1 MIVNKRRIVLSN
13 KIYPLF
19 AGLSGD
25 LIFYIAINT
34 LFLTEVK
41 HFSALEISSLTTI
54 SIFVML
60 ILNPLVMKIINKIG
74 ALNSVRVG
82 VTVLFLGAFL
92 ITVGNN
98 YFTILIGSILYE
110 SYAYFKYMDAVILRK
125 NLAFLKEEDRFLEI
139 QNKYTLI
146 YAVVTMFTAFISGFL
161 FNINPYLPM
170 IGCLI
175 FCIINL
181 FLVNFL
187 YEVKTPNNKVIK
199 KDKRKV
205 KITHLVFLLLLL
217 FAIGYSII
225 DLGQNNSKLFIQ
237 YKLDSFLTLE
247 NVSII
252 LTIIISASRI
262 ARVLANYFFIT
273 IYEKYKSKIL
283 SIIGYSLLISFTLI
297 LIGNFLPF
305 KIFGIILMSIGFCMF
320 LAIRDPFDNY
330 IKELLLDNTNPSD
343 HEVMK
348 NKLNFTRKLGKLI
361 VSGLITLI
369 LLKDN
374 LTYVM
379 VFLLGL
385 SCFSLVIVYEIYK
398 ILRKNIK
405 YNY

>member
-1 MIVNKRRIVLSN
+1 MVVNKKRIVLSN

-25 LIFYIAINT
+25 LIFYVTINT

-41 HFSALEISSLTTI
+41 KFSALEISSLTTI
-54 SIFVML
+54 SLLVMI
-60 ILNPLVMKIINKIG
+60 ILNPLVIKIINKIG
-74 ALNSVRVG
+74 ALNSVKVG
-82 VTVLFLGAFL
+82 VMLLFLGAFL

-110 SYAYFKYMDAVILRK
+110 AYAYFKKMDTIILRN
-125 NLAFLKEEDRFLEI
+125 NLSFLNEKDKYLEYES
-139 QNKYTLI
+139 KGSLVF
-146 YAVVTMFTAFISGFL
+146 AVVTMLPALISGFL
-161 FNINPYLPM
+161 FNLNPYLPM

-175 FCIINL
+175 FCVINL

-187 YEVKTPNNKVIK
+187 YEVKTPNEKVIK
-199 KDKRKV
+199 KDIRKV

-217 FAIGYSII
+217 FAVCYSII
-225 DLGQNNSKLFIQ
+225 DLGQSNSKLFIQ
-237 YKLDSFLTLE
+237 YKLNSFLSLE

-252 LTIIISASRI
+252 LTIIISVSKI
-262 ARVLANYFFIT
+262 VRVLANYFFLT
-273 IYEKYKSKIL
+273 IYEKYKSKVL

-305 KIFGIILMSIGFCMF
+305 KMFGIILMSIGFCVF

-343 HEVMK
+343 HEVMM
-348 NKLNFTRKLGKLI
+348 NKLNFARKVGKLI
-361 VSGLITLI
+361 VSSLITLI

-398 ILRKNIK
+398 ILKKKK
-405 YNY
+405 YA

>member
-1 MIVNKRRIVLSN
+1 MVVNKKRIVLSN

-25 LIFYIAINT
+25 LIFYVTINT

-41 HFSALEISSLTTI
+41 KFSALEISSLTTI
-54 SIFVML
+54 SLLVMI
-60 ILNPLVMKIINKIG
+60 ILNPLVIKIINKIG
-74 ALNSVRVG
+74 ALNSVKVG
-82 VTVLFLGAFL
+82 VILLFLGAFL

-110 SYAYFKYMDAVILRK
+110 AYAYFKKMDTIILRN
-125 NLAFLKEEDRFLEI
+125 NLSFLNEKDKYLEYES
-139 QNKYTLI
+139 KGSLVF
-146 YAVVTMFTAFISGFL
+146 AVVTMLPALISGFL
-161 FNINPYLPM
+161 FNLNPYLPM

-175 FCIINL
+175 FCVINL

-205 KITHLVFLLLLL
+205 KITHLVFLILLL
-217 FAIGYSII
+217 FAVCYAII

-237 YKLDSFLTLE
+237 YKLDSFLSLE

-252 LTIIISASRI
+252 LTLIVSASRI
-262 ARVLANYFFIT
+262 VRVVANYFFIT

-283 SIIGYSLLISFTLI
+283 SIIGYSLLISFVLI
-297 LIGNFLPF
+297 LIGNFIPF
-305 KIFGIILMSIGFCMF
+305 KVFGIILMSIGFCLF

-330 IKELLLDNTNPSD
+330 IKELLLNNTKQED
-343 HEVMK
+343 HEIMI

-361 VSGLITLI
+361 ISSLITLI
-369 LLKDN
+369 LLKDI

-379 VFLLGL
+379 IFLLGL

-398 ILRKNIK
+398 ILKKKK
-405 YNY
+405 YA

>member
-1 MIVNKRRIVLSN
+1 MVVNKKRIILSN

-41 HFSALEISSLTTI
+41 HLSALEISSLTTI
-54 SIFVML
+54 STLVML

-82 VTVLFLGAFL
+82 VAVLFLGAFL

-110 SYAYFKYMDAVILRK
+110 SYAYFKYMDAVIIRK
-125 NLAFLKEEDRFLEI
+125 NLAFLKEEDRFI
-139 QNKYTLI
+139 KMQNKYSLI
-146 YAVVTMFTAFISGFL
+146 YSVVTMFTAFVSGFL
-161 FNINPYLPM
+161 FNINPYIPM
-170 IGCLI
+170 FGCLT
-175 FCIINL
+175 FCFINII
-181 FLVNFL
+181 LVNFL
-187 YEVKTPNNKVIK
+187 YEVKTPQEK
-199 KDKRKV
+199 KQKNDKRKI
-205 KITHLVFLLLLL
+205 KITRLVFLIILL
-217 FAIGYSII
+217 FAVCYAII

-237 YKLDSFLTLE
+237 YKLGSFLSLE
-247 NVSII
+247 NVSIAFT
-252 LTIIISASRI
+252 LIISSSRI
-262 ARVLANYFFIT
+262 VRVVANYFFLS

-283 SIIGYSLLISFTLI
+283 SIRGYSFLISFTLI

-305 KIFGIILMSIGFCMF
+305 KIFGIILMSIGFCVF
-320 LAIRDPFDNY
+320 LAVRDPFDNY
-330 IKELLLDNTNPSD
+330 IKELLLDNTNPAD
-343 HEVMK
+343 HQVIM
-348 NKLNFTRKLGKLI
+348 NKLNFTRKGGKLI
-361 VSGLITLI
+361 VSSLITLI
-369 LLKDN
+369 LIKDD

-398 ILRKNIK
+398 ILKKKK
-405 YNY
+405 YA

>member
-1 MIVNKRRIVLSN
+1 MVVNKKRIVLSN

-25 LIFYIAINT
+25 LIFYIAIST

-41 HFSALEISSLTTI
+41 HLSALEISSLTTI
-54 SIFVML
+54 SLFVML

-110 SYAYFKYMDAVILRK
+110 SYSYFKKMDTVILRK
-125 NLAFLKEEDRFLEI
+125 NLTFLKEEDKHLEYES
-139 QNKYTLI
+139 KGSLI
-146 YAVVTMFTAFISGFL
+146 YAIVTMFTSFVSGFL
-161 FNINPYLPM
+161 FNLNNYLPM
-170 IGCLI
+170 ICCLI
-175 FCIINL
+175 FCLINL

-187 YEVKTPNNKVIK
+187 YEVKTPNNKLIK

-205 KITHLVFLLLLL
+205 KITHLVFLILLL
-217 FAIGYSII
+217 FAVCYAII

-237 YKLDSFLTLE
+237 YRLDSFLSLE

-252 LTIIISASRI
+252 LTLIVSASRI
-262 ARVLANYFFIT
+262 VRVVANYFFIT

-283 SIIGYSLLISFTLI
+283 SIIGYSLLISFILI
-297 LIGNFLPF
+297 LIGNFIPF
-305 KIFGIILMSIGFCMF
+305 KVFGIILMSIGFCLF

-330 IKELLLDNTNPSD
+330 IKELLLNNTKQED
-343 HEVMK
+343 HEIMM

-361 VSGLITLI
+361 ISSLITLI

-398 ILRKNIK
+398 ILKKKK
-405 YNY
+405 YSN

>member
-1 MIVNKRRIVLSN
+1 MVVNKKRIVFSN

-25 LIFYIAINT
+25 LIFYVTINT

-41 HFSALEISSLTTI
+41 KFSALEISSLTTI
-54 SIFVML
+54 SLLVMI
-60 ILNPLVMKIINKIG
+60 ILNPLVIKIINKIG
-74 ALNSVRVG
+74 ALNSVKVG
-82 VTVLFLGAFL
+82 VMLLFLGAFL

-110 SYAYFKYMDAVILRK
+110 AYAYFKKMDTIILRN
-125 NLAFLKEEDRFLEI
+125 NLSFLNEKDKYLEYES
-139 QNKYTLI
+139 KGSLVF
-146 YAVVTMFTAFISGFL
+146 AVVTMLPALISGFL
-161 FNINPYLPM
+161 FNLNPYLPM

-175 FCIINL
+175 FCVINL

-187 YEVKTPNNKVIK
+187 YEVKTPNEKVIK
-199 KDKRKV
+199 KDIRKV

-217 FAIGYSII
+217 FAVCYSII
-225 DLGQNNSKLFIQ
+225 DLGQSNSKLFIQ
-237 YKLDSFLTLE
+237 YKLNSFLSLE

-252 LTIIISASRI
+252 LTIIISVSKI
-262 ARVLANYFFIT
+262 VRVLANYFFLT
-273 IYEKYKSKIL
+273 IYEKYKSKVL

-305 KIFGIILMSIGFCMF
+305 KMFGIILMSIGFCVF

-343 HEVMK
+343 HEVMM
-348 NKLNFTRKLGKLI
+348 NKLNFTRKIGKLI
-361 VSGLITLI
+361 ISSLITLI

-385 SCFSLVIVYEIYK
+385 SCFSLVMVYEIYK
-398 ILRKNIK
+398 ILKKKK
-405 YNY
+405 YA

>member
-1 MIVNKRRIVLSN
+1 MVVNKKRIVLSN

-41 HFSALEISSLTTI
+41 KFSALEISSLTTI
-54 SIFVML
+54 STLVML
-60 ILNPLVMKIINKIG
+60 LLNPLVMKIINKIG

-82 VTVLFLGAFL
+82 VILLFLGAFL
-92 ITVGNN
+92 ITTGNN
-98 YFTILIGSILYE
+98 YLTILIGSILYE
-110 SYAYFKYMDAVILRK
+110 AYAYFKKMDTVLLRK
-125 NLAFLKEEDRFLEI
+125 NLEFLKEEDRHLE
-139 QNKYTLI
+139 YESRGSLI

-161 FNINPYLPM
+161 FNINPYIPM
-170 IGCLI
+170 IGCLT
-175 FCIINL
+175 FCLISI

-187 YEVKTPNNKVIK
+187 YEVKTPKEKKVK

-205 KITHLVFLLLLL
+205 KITHLIFLILLL
-217 FAIGYSII
+217 FAVCYSII

-237 YKLDSFLTLE
+237 YKLTSFLTLE

-252 LTIIISASRI
+252 LTVIVSASRI
-262 ARVLANYFFIT
+262 TRVLANYFFIK

-297 LIGNFLPF
+297 LIGNFIPL
-305 KIFGIILMSIGFCMF
+305 KIFGIILMSIGFCVF

-343 HEVMK
+343 HKIMM
-348 NKLNFTRKLGKLI
+348 NKLNFTRKVGKLI
-361 VSGLITLI
+361 ISSLITLI

-379 VFLLGL
+379 IFLLGL

-398 ILRKNIK
+398 ILKKKK
-405 YNY
+405 YA

>member
-1 MIVNKRRIVLSN
+1 MVVNKKRIVLSN

-19 AGLSGD
+19 AGISGD

-41 HFSALEISSLTTI
+41 HLSALEISSLTTI
-54 SIFVML
+54 STLVML
-60 ILNPLVMKIINKIG
+60 LLNPLVMKIINKIG

-139 QNKYTLI
+139 QNKYSLI
-146 YAVVTMFTAFISGFL
+146 YSVVTMFTAFVSGFL
-161 FNINPYLPM
+161 FNINPYIPM
-170 IGCLI
+170 IGCLT
-175 FCIINL
+175 FCLISI

-187 YEVKTPNNKVIK
+187 YEVKTPNEKKIK

-217 FAIGYSII
+217 FAVCYSII

-237 YKLDSFLTLE
+237 YKLDSFLSLE

-252 LTIIISASRI
+252 LTVIVSVSRI
-262 ARVLANYFFIT
+262 VRVLANYFFLT

-305 KIFGIILMSIGFCMF
+305 KIFGIILMSIGFCLF

-330 IKELLLDNTNPSD
+330 IKELLLDNTNPTD
-343 HEVMK
+343 HEIII
-348 NKLNFTRKLGKLI
+348 NKLNFSRKVGKLI
-361 VSGLITLI
+361 VSSLITLI

-379 VFLLGL
+379 IFLLGL

-398 ILRKNIK
+398 ILKKKK
-405 YNY
+405 YV